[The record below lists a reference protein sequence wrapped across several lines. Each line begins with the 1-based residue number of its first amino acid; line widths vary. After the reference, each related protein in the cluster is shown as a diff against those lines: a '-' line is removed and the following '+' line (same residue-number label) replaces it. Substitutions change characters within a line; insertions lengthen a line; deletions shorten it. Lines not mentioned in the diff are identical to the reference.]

1 MAVAVTAA
9 ELAAAIRLGDS
20 TEETAEATRLLAY
33 ATAAV
38 VKHVPDAP
46 DAIHNEAVIRLA
58 AYLYDQPNAGRGA
71 AYANAL
77 RNSGSAAI
85 LLPYRIHRA
94 GVSDAVAEAQA
105 AVGTVGNPVVDVRIT
120 GAAIV
125 VTFADGNRESYDLPA
140 VEGDGTDQA
149 ARDAAATAAAAAATA
164 GTAAAQAQTTADE
177 AQTTA
182 GAAQTA
188 AVAAQVTADAN
199 AVIQTDHD
207 ADPNAH
213 HVPTMPGGE
222 AVVNSARL
230 PVGTIPLR
238 LGWAQ
243 GRAPSDDI
251 FIRAGNHPIDGA
263 AVGTVAGL
271 SIPVFPPALNSDVT
285 LYLFI
290 WIGTAIDNI
299 ADIRLSGGGGTL
311 IGSISNGEAYTLE
324 GVTGTVY
331 VSEQRLSAGT
341 SAFQISAVVGGDLIA
356 SQPWVTEQIA
366 ALPAGGG
373 GVTYTSLGTGT
384 LSDTRGQFSFADA
397 VERVVIDGWN
407 AGTWTALL
415 FVFQDV
421 AGGSDNR
428 RMARIPVLGGDV
440 GSNNQVVVHFD
451 YGTHS
456 TTTDHDC
463 RLLMLNTTGGLV
475 AVSLPT
481 GVMFALTETLTVYG
495 ET

>member
-1 MAVAVTAA
+1 MTM
-9 ELAAAIRLGDS
+9 
-20 TEETAEATRLLAY
+20 
-33 ATAAV
+33 
-38 VKHVPDAP
+38 
-46 DAIHNEAVIRLA
+46 
-58 AYLYDQPNAGRGA
+58 PNAATNGA

-207 ADPNAH
+207 ARPKRASRPNYC
-213 HVPTMPGGE
+213 PSGE

-341 SAFQISAVVGGDLIA
+341 VG
-356 SQPWVTEQIA
+356 V
-366 ALPAGGG
+366 
-373 GVTYTSLGTGT
+373 
-384 LSDTRGQFSFADA
+384 SD
-397 VERVVIDGWN
+397 
-407 AGTWTALL
+407 
-415 FVFQDV
+415 
-421 AGGSDNR
+421 
-428 RMARIPVLGGDV
+428 
-440 GSNNQVVVHFD
+440 
-451 YGTHS
+451 
-456 TTTDHDC
+456 
-463 RLLMLNTTGGLV
+463 
-475 AVSLPT
+475 
-481 GVMFALTETLTVYG
+481 
-495 ET
+495 